1 MRIRIS
7 RASSIVAAGAFAATL
22 VMATAVA
29 AAPVSSGTTKLAL
42 DPDTAEGFADMSI
55 GIEPTGAARFAQG
68 FFKFPIKGG
77 ELNNAGS
84 KGLILHKGGISFFTE
99 GGPGVKFT
107 QFEIKVGA
115 NKAKVFAKSE
125 HAGVRLFDIDLEGQ
139 AQGKAFDFRIK
150 DADTTLAK
158 DGAGV
163 LSETFDFPFHKGLE
177 MGHTTIKLTRA
188 S

>member
-1 MRIRIS
+1 MTTRVLTVLT
-7 RASSIVAAGAFAATL
+7 AAALVAVLALGPAAT
-22 VMATAVA
+22 

-55 GIEPTGAARFAQG
+55 GIEPTGSAKFTQG

-77 ELNNAGS
+77 ELDEAGQ
-84 KGLILHKGGISFFTE
+84 GLILHKGGIAFFTE

-125 HAGVRLFDIDLEGQ
+125 HAAVRLFDISLEGQ
-139 AQGKAFDFRIK
+139 AKGKAFDFRIK

-158 DGAGV
+158 EGAGV
-163 LSETFDFPFHKGLE
+163 LSETFDFPFHKGIE
-177 MGHTTIKLTRA
+177 MGHITIKLTRA

>member
-7 RASSIVAAGAFAATL
+7 RAGGIVAAGAF
-22 VMATAVA
+22 VA
-29 AAPVSSGTTKLAL
+29 ALLMAMPATGAPVSSGKTKLAL

-55 GIEPTGAARFAQG
+55 GIEPTGAAKFTQG

-77 ELNNAGS
+77 ELDNAG

-163 LSETFDFPFHKGLE
+163 LSETFDFPFHKGIE